1 MSRNESIGY
10 LTSVLYRKNQLYLN
24 QALKPFDLSS
34 SEMLILHRL
43 CTHGECSQ
51 EEVAS
56 HLMIDKAAIT
66 RAVQSLEK
74 KGWLTRSRSE
84 TDKRAFILKPLQKSY
99 GHQTEFLSIMS
110 YWTEFLTDGMSREE
124 VTVLFRLL
132 TSMQERLR
140 DADFQAINDRRQNVK
155 QNTEQKRKS

>member
-99 GHQTEFLSIMS
+99 DHQTEFLSIMS

-155 QNTEQKRKS
+155 QNTEQKSKS

>member
-51 EEVAS
+51 EEVAF

-99 GHQTEFLSIMS
+99 DHQTEFLSIMS

>member
-1 MSRNESIGY
+1 
-10 LTSVLYRKNQLYLN
+10 
-24 QALKPFDLSS
+24 
-34 SEMLILHRL
+34 
-43 CTHGECSQ
+43 
-51 EEVAS
+51 
-56 HLMIDKAAIT
+56 
-66 RAVQSLEK
+66 
-74 KGWLTRSRSE
+74 
-84 TDKRAFILKPLQKSY
+84 
-99 GHQTEFLSIMS
+99 MS

>member
-99 GHQTEFLSIMS
+99 DHQTEFLSIMS

-140 DADFQAINDRRQNVK
+140 DADFQAINDRGQNVK

>member
-56 HLMIDKAAIT
+56 HLMIDKAVIT

-99 GHQTEFLSIMS
+99 DHQTEFLSIMS

>member
-99 GHQTEFLSIMS
+99 DHQTEFLSIMS